1 MSLRNIKM
9 APNYNMITFKTKIII
24 LFQCTYVGTYT
35 FVVPR
40 NIPGSKSLCKTT
52 YLGIY
57 CLNSV
62 EGTKI
67 GRNLNK
73 KTF

>member
-1 MSLRNIKM
+1 MRGEINFYPIPDSN
-9 APNYNMITFKTKIII
+9 NYNMYDN
-24 LFQCTYVGTYT
+24 FQNKKKY
-35 FVVPR
+35 FFAVPR
-40 NIPGSKSLCKTT
+40 NIPVSKSLFKTT

-67 GRNLNK
+67 GHNLSKN
-73 KTF
+73 TFY